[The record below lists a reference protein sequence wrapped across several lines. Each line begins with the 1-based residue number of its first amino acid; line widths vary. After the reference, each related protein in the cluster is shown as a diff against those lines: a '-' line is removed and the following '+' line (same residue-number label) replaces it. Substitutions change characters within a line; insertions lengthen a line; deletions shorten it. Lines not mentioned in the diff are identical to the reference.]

1 MNQWI
6 ILCKFI
12 LLFLNVGVNLYHHFC
27 DFFNLYASQHI
38 NGSFSQDVYI
48 INWDTVSWVAHSKIF
63 ILFSSHSIVKMIVER
78 CCKVSL
84 KFWITHFMSLVSSY
98 TPWKHQKSMNFW
110 YSQGYRTRPMPW
122 NGLILTIFDLFL
134 KNIPIQQWLKNS
146 HFKTLIFS
154 LWFFFDMR
162 PDT

>member
-1 MNQWI
+1 MHFYVRINRYSLSQTNYPRTWIWI

-98 TPWKHQKSMNFW
+98 TPWKDQTF
-110 YSQGYRTRPMPW
+110 YE
-122 NGLILTIFDLFL
+122 FL
-134 KNIPIQQWLKNS
+134 VFPGV
-146 HFKTLIFS
+146 
-154 LWFFFDMR
+154 
-162 PDT
+162 